1 MMVVDPVI
9 IDTRVHAATGA
20 EVDLV
25 VPADLRYFRGHFP
38 GAPVVPGVVQI
49 KWAILFARKL
59 LQAGGEFAGMKAVK
73 FLEVMQP
80 GTTATLKL
88 DYSRV
93 NGELRFS
100 FESAQARYSNGRLLL
115 RRAP

>member
-1 MMVVDPVI
+1 
-9 IDTRVHAATGA
+9 
-20 EVDLV
+20 
-25 VPADLRYFRGHFP
+25 
-38 GAPVVPGVVQI
+38 VPGVVQI

-59 LQAGGEFAGMKAVK
+59 FQVGGAFAGMKAVK

-88 DYSRV
+88 DYSAA

-100 FESAQARYSNGRLLL
+100 FESGRARYSTGRLLL
-115 RRAP
+115 QRAR

>member
-1 MMVVDPVI
+1 MVVEPVI
-9 IDTRVHAATGA
+9 VETRLHAAAGA

-25 VPADLRYFRGHFP
+25 VPPGLRYFRGHFP

-49 KWAILFARKL
+49 QWAILLARKL

-73 FLEVMQP
+73 FLEVMLP

-88 DYSRV
+88 DYSHA

-115 RRAP
+115 RRPT